1 VNDRGDPSVTKHNA
15 ASSYH
20 QRGWHVIALHHLADA
35 GACTCQRGTACRS
48 AGKHPLETSWQEGH
62 RPSAADLVTLFA
74 EDDCNIGIATGA
86 SSGIWVLDVDPDHGG
101 NETLAALLQEH
112 GDLPPTYTVTTGS
125 GGTHYYF
132 ALDGCEIQSTVGRL
146 GRGLDTRGEGGQVV
160 APPSASGKGAYS
172 VATDLPLA
180 TAPEWLT
187 AALAPPPPV
196 EPVGDTEPPRDPDR
210 WLAAFLAGTAADL
223 EAVGEKEDGW
233 YLGTFRVAVRLA
245 EIAKSD
251 WNQLT
256 PAQARSHLHAHAPL
270 QPAPAPQYPVPWTE
284 ADVEQKWLSGWRT
297 ASEVAPPAKRSEG
310 EFIPFGFAGAAFD
323 EDGKFDPVALVDAM
337 DADLHFKIRT
347 DGVIYLYLNGY
358 YQPDAGERIL
368 TSMIGRAIDSRFRGH
383 SIREALLRI
392 RVVAEPIDP
401 LSSPDHIIN
410 VKNGLLDYRTGE
422 LHPHTHEV
430 VTTIQIPVAYHP
442 DATCPAV
449 DAYFERTLG
458 DPDTTRMCFEMLG
471 YFISP
476 TWMFKKAFML
486 TGPADSGKSGF
497 LDLAESVVG
506 ANNVS
511 GMALQG
517 LSQRFGT
524 APLLGK
530 LLNSV
535 GDLPKKHV
543 EDSGIFKQLT
553 GGDQIQIEFKGST
566 HFQVKRMPVKLLFSA
581 NEVPATADHTAAYAD
596 RWVYV
601 PFLRRFTPDDPEF
614 DINYRGKI
622 TTESELQGALVKA
635 VDGLRTL
642 VARGRWQDSNVVQ
655 MHSSGVR
662 DENDDVMRWMLE
674 MLTPRPGTDRTKAT
688 LYENFRSW
696 CDDEG
701 IPPARRIYRKNFAPR
716 LVENCERLGY
726 EVSHHKI
733 IGVDLLSYG

>member
-1 VNDRGDPSVTKHNA
+1 MNLSTYEA
-15 ASSYH
+15 AMTYH
-20 QRGWHVIALHHLADA
+20 QRDWHVIALHRLTDA
-35 GACTCQRGTACRS
+35 GACACQRGTACRS
-48 AGKHPLETSWQEGH
+48 AGKHPVETSWQEGE

-74 EDDCNIGIATGA
+74 EGEANIGLATGQR
-86 SSGIWVLDVDPDHGG
+86 SGFWVLDVDPDHGG
-101 NETLAALLQEH
+101 DKTLAALLLEH
-112 GDLPPTYTVTTGS
+112 GPLPPTYTVATGS

-132 ALDGCEIQSTVGRL
+132 ALDGCEVQSTVGRL

-160 APPSASGKGAYS
+160 APPSVSDKGAYS
-172 VATDLPLA
+172 VAADLPLA
-180 TAPEWLT
+180 PGPGWLT
-187 AALAPPPPV
+187 EALTPAHV
-196 EPVGDTEPPRDPDR
+196 EPLGDTEPPKDPDR
-210 WLAAFLAGTAADL
+210 WLAAFLDGTAADL
-223 EAVGEKEDGW
+223 RAVGEQDDGW
-233 YLGTFRVAVRLA
+233 DLGTFRVAVRLA

-251 WNQLT
+251 WNELA

-270 QPAPAPQYPVPWTE
+270 QLSPMPQYPVPWTE

-323 EDGKFDPVALVDAM
+323 ADGKFDPVALVDAM

-347 DGVIYLYLNGY
+347 DGVIYLYLDGY
-358 YQPDAGERIL
+358 YQPDPGERIL
-368 TSMIGRAIDSRFRGH
+368 TSIIGRAIDAKFRGY

-392 RVVAEPIDP
+392 RVIAEPIDP
-401 LSSPDHIIN
+401 LSNPDHVIN

-422 LHPHTHEV
+422 LHDHTHEI

-442 DATCPAV
+442 EATCPEV

-458 DPDTTRMCFEMLG
+458 DPDTIRMCFEMLG

-476 TWMFKKAFML
+476 TWIFKKAFML
-486 TGPADSGKSGF
+486 TGPTDSGKSGF
-497 LDLAESVVG
+497 LDLAGALVG
-506 ANNVS
+506 ARNVS

-535 GDLPKKHV
+535 GDLPKKPV
-543 EDSGIFKQLT
+543 EDSSIFKQLT
-553 GGDQIQIEFKGST
+553 GGDQIQVEFKGST
-566 HFQVKRMPVKLLFSA
+566 HFQVKKMPVKLLFSA
-581 NEVPATADHTAAYAD
+581 NEVPSTTDHTAAYAD

-601 PFLRRFTPDDPEF
+601 PFLRRFTPSDPEF
-614 DINYRGKI
+614 DVDYRDKI
-622 TTESELQGALVKA
+622 TTEAELQGALVKA
-635 VDGLRTL
+635 VAGLRML
-642 VARGRWQDSNVVQ
+642 VARGYWQDSNVVQ
-655 MHSSGVR
+655 MHSAGVR

-674 MLTPRPGTDRTKAT
+674 MMVPKLGADRTKAT
-688 LYENFRSW
+688 LYENFKVW

-701 IPPARRIYRKNFAPR
+701 IPPTRRIYKKNFAPR

-726 EVSHHKI
+726 EVTHHKVV
-733 IGVDLLSYG
+733 GVDLLSYG